1 MKDVLSFLSVDLDK
15 LADQQGNYND
25 ITLDVI
31 KRGPLPILLSGLTIA
46 CLTQAIQLLSKL
58 KI

>member
-1 MKDVLSFLSVDLDK
+1 MKDFLSFLSVDLDK

-46 CLTQAIQLLSKL
+46 CLTEAIQLSKL
-58 KI
+58 II